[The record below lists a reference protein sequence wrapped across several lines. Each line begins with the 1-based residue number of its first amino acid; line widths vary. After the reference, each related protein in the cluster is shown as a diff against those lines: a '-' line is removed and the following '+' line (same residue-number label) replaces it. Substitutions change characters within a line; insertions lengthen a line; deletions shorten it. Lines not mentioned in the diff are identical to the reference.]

1 MKRLFTI
8 IALALLPL
16 SAFAEVT
23 AQDSISFAAAKWT
36 TIHYAKGATLQTAQ
50 VQMFGD
56 TEYIS
61 VYSYPA
67 KRLRTSIVRI
77 PQGGATTSQI
87 GTNHKAKA
95 AINASYFTMKTCVS
109 DVYTR
114 IDGKME
120 EYGVKDEDFRCNGM
134 IVADKGR
141 LEIKTL
147 DRNYKCNNALGSG
160 PILILDGETWTYDPT
175 IYEGGERT
183 FYTRQHPRTVIG
195 YDSDK
200 DRIYFIVIDGRF
212 PGQSKGTTIEET
224 TAIARWLGLEDALN
238 LDGGGS
244 STLWTQSQGVVNHP
258 YDNRKFDH
266 QGERKIPTAIICK

>member
-1 MKRLFTI
+1 MKRTAIL
-8 IALALLPL
+8 LALSILPL
-16 SAFAEVT
+16 TAFAAVT
-23 AQDSISFAAAKWT
+23 DQDSTAFATAKWT
-36 TIHYAKGATLQTAQ
+36 TIHYAKGATLRTAQ

-56 TEYIS
+56 SEFIS
-61 VYSYPA
+61 IYSYPA
-67 KRLRTSIVRI
+67 KRFKTSIVRI
-77 PQGGATTSQI
+77 PQGGSTTSQI
-87 GTNHKAKA
+87 GADSKAKA

-114 IDGKME
+114 INEHME
-120 EYGVKDEDFRCNGM
+120 EYGECAEDFRCNGM

-141 LEIKTL
+141 LEIKAL
-147 DRNYKCNNALGSG
+147 DRNYKCSNALGSG

-175 IYEGGERT
+175 IYEGGEQT
-183 FYTRQHPRTVIG
+183 FYTYQHPRTVIG
-195 YDSDK
+195 YDRDA

-244 STLWTQSQGVVNHP
+244 STLWTKSQGVVSHP
-258 YDNRKFDH
+258 SDNRTFDH
-266 QGERKIPTAIICK
+266 QGERKIPTAIICR